1 MINIASR
8 EIYEGK
14 EVRRMSFREKMARF
28 MVQRNGMDELA
39 RFESGLAMILLL
51 VSLFSRLNLLYLV
64 SLVVLIHMYF
74 RMFSKNRSKRYA
86 ENQRYVT
93 WRYQTLVKWN
103 KWKTRL
109 VQRKQYKFFK
119 CPMCKQ
125 KVRVPRGHGKIEI
138 SCPKCRERFI
148 RRS

>member
-1 MINIASR
+1 
-8 EIYEGK
+8 
-14 EVRRMSFREKMARF
+14 MSFREKMARF

-138 SCPKCRERFI
+138 SCPKCRERFV

>member
-1 MINIASR
+1 
-8 EIYEGK
+8 
-14 EVRRMSFREKMARF
+14 MSFREKMARF

-51 VSLFSRLNLLYLV
+51 VSLFSRLNVLYLI

-138 SCPKCRERFI
+138 SCPKCREKFI